1 MPKWSRT
8 PRGDAGAK
16 DHHNPLEPVEQ
27 NRVHLCSSA
36 RGGDDIPVG
45 MALRPDA
52 RRSPPTS
59 KVEEVV
65 HTGNSGGRHIAEEAT
80 TVAAGVT
87 GFGPKFGFGGG

>member
-1 MPKWSRT
+1 
-8 PRGDAGAK
+8 
-16 DHHNPLEPVEQ
+16 
-27 NRVHLCSSA
+27 
-36 RGGDDIPVG
+36 

-59 KVEEVV
+59 KVEEAV